1 MKLDSTPGQGH
12 GRETSMCVK
21 KTHKRLQDTG
31 GHKRG
36 TGMER
41 RVAERS
47 YSIKFCMKNR
57 TIKPFVYANKC

>member
-1 MKLDSTPGQGH
+1 MRRGK
-12 GRETSMCVK
+12 SMCDK
-21 KTHKRLQDTG
+21 KTDKRLQDTG

-47 YSIKFCMKNR
+47 HKIKFRMKNR
-57 TIKPFVYANKC
+57 IMKPFL